1 MDELTVQAKAREFM
15 RGLDL
20 SRIRDDLSVYVDKVK
35 ARVRTEELDE
45 GESGY
50 TLTKRD
56 GSSTI
61 TVNERERIE
70 RRRFSICHEIG
81 HLVLGLS
88 SNHEEIPPWSYAK
101 RHENEV
107 WCDMFAA
114 ELLMPYHAF
123 KATVDGEEPSFE
135 LVERLRDQY
144 RTSFPAT
151 ASRVAALSDYPCAF
165 VTMDAKIIRY
175 AARSTALKKLNAWVA
190 PRTPIPPGSVAHG
203 LVANGERASESHE
216 VEQDVWFVDWPKGYD
231 LREIARHYPEFDQTF
246 SLLWFEEDDG
256 PSEPVKTFTKTTPPH
271 DDELLRELD
280 GVLPWPGKSKRR

>member
-20 SRIRDDLSVYVDKVK
+20 SRIRDDLSVYVDKVN
-35 ARVRTEELDE
+35 ARVRTEEMDE

-61 TVNERERIE
+61 TVNDRERME

-81 HLVLGLS
+81 HLVLGLG
-88 SNHEEIPPWSYAK
+88 SNHEAIPPWSYAK

-114 ELLMPYHAF
+114 ELLMPYDNL
-123 KATVDGEEPSFE
+123 KAAVDGEEPSFQ

-165 VTMDAKIIRY
+165 VTMDAKVLRY
-175 AARSTALKKLNAWVA
+175 AARSVPLKRLNAWIA
-190 PRTPIPPGSVAHG
+190 PRTPIPPGSVVHG
-203 LVANGERASESHE
+203 VVASGEREGGPAT
-216 VEQDVWFVDWPKGYD
+216 VDQDVWFADWPKGYD
-231 LREIARHYPEFDQTF
+231 LTEIARHYPEYDQAF
-246 SLLWFEEDDG
+246 ALVWFEEDDG
-256 PSEPVKTFTKTTPPH
+256 PSEPVKTSTRTAPSQ

-280 GVLPWPGKSKRR
+280 GTLPWPGKGRRR

>member
-15 RGLDL
+15 RGLNL
-20 SRIRDDLSVYVDKVK
+20 SRLREDLSVYVDKVR
-35 ARVRTEELDE
+35 ARVRTEEMED

-61 TVNERERIE
+61 TVNELERIE
-70 RRRFSICHEIG
+70 RQRFSICHEIG

-114 ELLMPYHAF
+114 ELLMPYDSF
-123 KATVDGEEPSFE
+123 KAAVDGEVPSFE
-135 LVERLRDQY
+135 LVECLRDQY

-151 ASRVAALSDYPCAF
+151 ASRVAALSDLPCAF

-175 AARSTALKKLNAWVA
+175 AARSVSLKKLNAWIA
-190 PRTPIPPGSVAHG
+190 PRTPVPPGSVVHG
-203 LVANGERASESHE
+203 LVANGEREGGPGI
-216 VEQDVWFVDWPKGYD
+216 VEQDVWFVDWPTGYD
-231 LREIARHYPEFDQTF
+231 LTEIARHYPEYDQTF
-246 SLLWFEEDDG
+246 SLLWFVEDDG
-256 PSEPVKTFTKTTPPH
+256 PSEPVKTFTKATHSH

-280 GVLPWPGKSKRR
+280 GFLPWPGKSKRR

>member
-15 RGLDL
+15 QGLDL

-35 ARVRTEELDE
+35 ARVRTEEMED

-61 TVNERERIE
+61 TVNELERIE

-88 SNHEEIPPWSYAK
+88 SNHEAIPPWSYAK
-101 RHENEV
+101 RDENEV

-114 ELLMPYHAF
+114 ELLMPYEDF
-123 KATVDGEEPSFE
+123 KASVDGEEPSFE

-151 ASRVAALSDYPCAF
+151 ASRVAAVSDYPCAF
-165 VTMDAKIIRY
+165 VTMDAKVLRY
-175 AARSTALKKLNAWVA
+175 AARSVPLKRLNAWIA
-190 PRTPIPPGSVAHG
+190 PRTPIPPGSLVHGVVAE
-203 LVANGERASESHE
+203 GEREGGPGT
-216 VEQDVWFVDWPKGYD
+216 VDQDVWFVDWPKGYD
-231 LREIARHYPEFDQTF
+231 LTEIARHYPEYDQAF

-256 PSEPVKTFTKTTPPH
+256 PSEPVKTYTKAAPSH
-271 DDELLRELD
+271 DEDLLRELD
-280 GVLPWPGKSKRR
+280 GNLPWRGKSKRR